1 MIASRLRASSS
12 SLSAAGFVHISLDH
26 VGDWRVLVRSRA
38 ADLVDSYVPDTYSK
52 SRSLLDRARRTL
64 PGGVSSPFRAKLPEP
79 LYFADGSGARLRDV
93 DGNQYID
100 YALAWGPLIFG
111 HKHPRIVEALTAAAA
126 RPHNY
131 GAQHELEPRVGEA
144 VQQLVPCAERVA
156 LTSSGSEALQL
167 AFRLARAYTGRPLVL
182 KFEGHYHGWMDS
194 ALLSYKPAPEQV
206 GSRQNPNVL
215 LGSRGQVA
223 NSVDNIVVARW
234 NDVAALDLLLERHR
248 NRVAAVVMEPVL
260 CNSGCLMPRD
270 GYLAAV
276 REACNRSGA
285 LLVFDEVITGFR
297 IAPGGAQQAFAVA
310 PDIATLG
317 KALGG
322 GTPISAVAGRGEILE
337 QMARGEVAFGG
348 TFNGNPLSLAATDA
362 CLAMISELEGRAL
375 KKANRAGKRLMDGIR
390 RSAARCGLDL
400 LVTGFGAAFAIH
412 FTRDA
417 ERWEYRDTFRDDR
430 ERLNE
435 FLHLALGQGLYLLPD
450 GRFYVS
456 AAHSDDDIEES
467 IAAVDRV
474 FETMSEIGQ
483 GPQPQGDSD

>member
-1 MIASRLRASSS
+1 MPHT
-12 SLSAAGFVHISLDH
+12 F
-26 VGDWRVLVRSRA
+26 
-38 ADLVDSYVPDTYSK
+38 SK

-79 LYFADGSGARLRDV
+79 LYFADGCGARLLDV
-93 DGNQYID
+93 DGNRFID

-111 HKHPRIVEALTAAAA
+111 HRHPRIVEALAAAAA

-131 GAQHELEPRVGEA
+131 GAQHELEPEVAEA

-194 ALLSYKPAPEQV
+194 ALLSYKPTPEQV
-206 GSRQNPNVL
+206 GSRQSPNVL
-215 LGSRGQVA
+215 LGSGGQVA
-223 NSVDNIVVARW
+223 NSVENVVVAPW
-234 NDVAALDLLLERHR
+234 NDIVGLNRLLQRHG
-248 NRVAAVVMEPVL
+248 NAIAAVVMEPVL

-276 REACNRSGA
+276 RDACDRSEA

-322 GTPISAVAGRGEILE
+322 GAPISAVAGRSEILE
-337 QMARGEVAFGG
+337 QMARGKVAFGG
-348 TFNGNPLSLAATDA
+348 TFNGNPLSLAAASA
-362 CLAMISELEGRAL
+362 CLAMIAERDGRAL
-375 KKANRAGKRLMDGIR
+375 EEANRAGERLMNGIR
-390 RSAARCGLDL
+390 RAAARYGLDV

-412 FTRDA
+412 FTRDG
-417 ERWEYRDTFRDDR
+417 ELWEYRDTFHDDR

-435 FLHLALGQGLYLLPD
+435 FLRRALGEGLYLLPD

-456 AAHSDDDIEES
+456 AAHTDEDIEES
-467 IAAVDRV
+467 IAAIDRV
-474 FETMSEIGQ
+474 FEAMTEIGQ
-483 GPQPQGDSD
+483 PSPPQ